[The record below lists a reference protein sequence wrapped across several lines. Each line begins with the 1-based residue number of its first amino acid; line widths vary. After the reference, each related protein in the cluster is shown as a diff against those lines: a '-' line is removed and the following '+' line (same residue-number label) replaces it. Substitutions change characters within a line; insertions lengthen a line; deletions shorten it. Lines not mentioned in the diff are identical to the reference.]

1 MQIIQLNIKKAQI
14 GFMKNMME
22 KRMKK
27 IKVICIIGNTHA
39 DFSRFYEENFQY
51 KVNKVYKNNKKY

>member
-1 MQIIQLNIKKAQI
+1 
-14 GFMKNMME
+14 ME